1 MIPWRKFAFFI
12 SLVQRKFSEWK
23 KGSSCESQGLSVWGR
38 CNCMNENQI
47 DTNFPEEASRELTV
61 WFPLITRST
70 GFVPQHR
77 AWGQSLYADWWHC
90 RRVRCQIAQ
99 SSCDVCQLRTFL
111 DLLLKESHSSPSKYV
126 AQAAFPSKQ
135 LPLGDDYKTFL
146 CFGLLSFFLSYLYR
160 YSLDVSISIM
170 FYLVVYFLSCV
181 WLFVTP

>member
-38 CNCMNENQI
+38 CNCINENQI
-47 DTNFPEEASRELTV
+47 DTNFPEEASPELTV

-90 RRVRCQIAQ
+90 RRV
-99 SSCDVCQLRTFL
+99 
-111 DLLLKESHSSPSKYV
+111 
-126 AQAAFPSKQ
+126 
-135 LPLGDDYKTFL
+135 
-146 CFGLLSFFLSYLYR
+146 GL
-160 YSLDVSISIM
+160 M
-170 FYLVVYFLSCV
+170 VYFCCYYCSVAKSCPT
-181 WLFVTP
+181 LCDPIDCSTPGSSVFHYLLEFAQICVHRVGDVI